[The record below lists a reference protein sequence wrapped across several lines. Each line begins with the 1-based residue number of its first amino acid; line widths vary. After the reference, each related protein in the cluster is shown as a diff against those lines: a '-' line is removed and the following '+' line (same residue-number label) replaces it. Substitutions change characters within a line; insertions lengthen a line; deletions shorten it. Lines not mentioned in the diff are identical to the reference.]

1 MTKKNGSDIQYMNK
15 EALQQEFITIAKEVE
30 RLSKQLDITTDEEE
44 DVFNEHATYCVETL
58 QRLRNRTNM
67 LYYDKLLNK

>member
-30 RLSKQLDITTDEEE
+30 LLSKQVDITTDEEE
-44 DVFNEHATYCVETL
+44 DVFNEQVTYCVEML